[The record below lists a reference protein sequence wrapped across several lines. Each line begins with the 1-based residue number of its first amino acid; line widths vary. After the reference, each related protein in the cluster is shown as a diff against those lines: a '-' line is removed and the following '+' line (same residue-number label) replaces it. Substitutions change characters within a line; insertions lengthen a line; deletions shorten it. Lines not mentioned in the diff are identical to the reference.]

1 MKMKKSIL
9 CLLLVLSLCLCMIF
23 ASCKPD
29 EVETETGDKLG
40 QVHTTPDTSAGVDP
54 SFPNPQIGNETPRY

>member
-9 CLLLVLSLCLCMIF
+9 CLLLVLSLYLCMIF

-29 EVETETGDKLG
+29 ESETETGDKLG
-40 QVHTTPDTSAGVDP
+40 QVHTTPDTSAGVEP
-54 SFPNPQIGNETPRY
+54 NFPNPQVGDTTPRY